1 MMKRAARLGPGRNE
15 IRRLLTVLLALL
27 VALRP
32 ATSGAELPEPS
43 TGNSEDARLI
53 GHDGAIAL
61 TGATLI
67 AARVRFPALRP

>member
-1 MMKRAARLGPGRNE
+1 
-15 IRRLLTVLLALL
+15 LLALL

-32 ATSGAELPEPS
+32 ATSGAELREPS